1 MQCLH
6 WKSSVSNDRKTI
18 CSYWLAW
25 SYRSIVF
32 VWFESKR
39 NNNRRTTKE
48 SELFYSYCW
57 EVASWVRKQHIRIR
71 LLLLLHISFMI
82 GYEYDTLLTSFYLS
96 FSLSLSLSLLYRQ
109 RKVYLPGN
117 RGFDYYLGKLVSVVL
132 KIKKSRTLFFHSFL

>member
-1 MQCLH
+1 
-6 WKSSVSNDRKTI
+6 
-18 CSYWLAW
+18 
-25 SYRSIVF
+25 
-32 VWFESKR
+32 
-39 NNNRRTTKE
+39 
-48 SELFYSYCW
+48 
-57 EVASWVRKQHIRIR
+57 
-71 LLLLLHISFMI
+71 MI